1 METEHAKLSK
11 FWPTPQ
17 DYNEALQN
25 LATCF
30 ADPELNE
37 GAVELNALGLPRP
50 NSGAFASVYK
60 VTSGNKSYAVRC
72 FLLNIRDMEERYR
85 HISQFVMNDNLP
97 HTVAFEFQK
106 RGVLVRGQW
115 FPILKMDWVEGR
127 TLERY
132 IEDNL
137 EDSRKLS
144 AVLRK
149 FEEMCAALESE
160 GVAHGDLQHGNILV
174 PSDSELRLVDY
185 DGMYV
190 PSMAGLESNE
200 LGHRNYQHPRR
211 SREHFGPFLDN
222 FAKWSIYLSLLALT
236 EAPSFYRLCQAG
248 ADCLLLRKED
258 YELPAESQTIRILM
272 QNGSPLL
279 VRRLQQLLWLAS
291 NEPSKA
297 VTFTEADKLNLPPI
311 VSNNPQTSLAMLTA
325 EQKVRQSIEPF
336 KAVTLAEA
344 DQVIPPSND
353 SSNPP
358 NSLTTLTAEETLL
371 FKYFLRTPYR
381 RSAPITATNFF
392 RPDSSSTKLIMQLW
406 LVLSMFLLV
415 AQPGWGLVNL
425 IPFLWLWDASK
436 APETYGGHSSGDSRA
451 KRLVE
456 LGVATYGTITDFR
469 QPYVSVSGERLR
481 LVSYRY
487 SVKHPN
493 GKTEQL
499 NAKFDAPEALWDD
512 AKLGE
517 TLVVLYYATAP
528 EESIPFKYAPYGAR
542 KR

>member
-1 METEHAKLSK
+1 MQVGKSQLETEHAKLSK

-85 HISQFVMNDNLP
+85 HISQFVMNDSLP

-144 AVLRK
+144 DVLRK

-174 PSDSELRLVDY
+174 TSDSELRLVDY

-222 FAKWSIYLSLLALT
+222 FA
-236 EAPSFYRLCQAG
+236 
-248 ADCLLLRKED
+248 
-258 YELPAESQTIRILM
+258 
-272 QNGSPLL
+272 NG
-279 VRRLQQLLWLAS
+279 
-291 NEPSKA
+291 
-297 VTFTEADKLNLPPI
+297 
-311 VSNNPQTSLAMLTA
+311 
-325 EQKVRQSIEPF
+325 PF
-336 KAVTLAEA
+336 
-344 DQVIPPSND
+344 I
-353 SSNPP
+353 
-358 NSLTTLTAEETLL
+358 
-371 FKYFLRTPYR
+371 FHF
-381 RSAPITATNFF
+381 
-392 RPDSSSTKLIMQLW
+392 
-406 LVLSMFLLV
+406 
-415 AQPGWGLVNL
+415 
-425 IPFLWLWDASK
+425 
-436 APETYGGHSSGDSRA
+436 
-451 KRLVE
+451 
-456 LGVATYGTITDFR
+456 
-469 QPYVSVSGERLR
+469 
-481 LVSYRY
+481 
-487 SVKHPN
+487 
-493 GKTEQL
+493 
-499 NAKFDAPEALWDD
+499 
-512 AKLGE
+512 
-517 TLVVLYYATAP
+517 
-528 EESIPFKYAPYGAR
+528 
-542 KR
+542 